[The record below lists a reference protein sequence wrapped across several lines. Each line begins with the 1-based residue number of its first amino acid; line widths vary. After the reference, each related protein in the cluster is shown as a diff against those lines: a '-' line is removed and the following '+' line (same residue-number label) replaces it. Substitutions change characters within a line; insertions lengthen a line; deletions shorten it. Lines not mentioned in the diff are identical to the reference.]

1 MIYLFAIYVNP
12 FLNAFFLIEQ
22 YINFSLLKK
31 RYIFSLVFY
40 PPIKMYYLNIFK
52 IRIMLDEDSIAT
64 DKQDSK
70 PAPVKLTNKK
80 RKALQNIHENGW
92 TNSGEL

>member
-1 MIYLFAIYVNP
+1 
-12 FLNAFFLIEQ
+12 
-22 YINFSLLKK
+22 
-31 RYIFSLVFY
+31 
-40 PPIKMYYLNIFK
+40 
-52 IRIMLDEDSIAT
+52 MLDEDSITT

-92 TNSGEL
+92 TNSGGL